1 MGYLHR
7 QGPFRRP
14 QVQDP
19 TDAPALPVESPREI
33 STISVQP
40 VSLVS
45 ASRGAIF
52 SPESIVH
59 GCHGV

>member
-1 MGYLHR
+1 MGYLRR

-19 TDAPALPVESPREI
+19 TSAPALPVESSREI

-40 VSLVS
+40 VSFPT
-45 ASRGAIF
+45 ACRGAIF